1 MRDKLVVSGLVLS
14 LMAAPALA
22 QATPAVQPTGP
33 SLITQLLFFLPL
45 ILIFY
50 FLLIRPQ
57 QQRAKKHAD
66 MVAAVK
72 RGDTV
77 ITSGGLIGKVNK
89 VTDTEITLDLAE
101 NVRVRVIKS
110 MVIEV
115 RNKAEP
121 VPAND

>member
-1 MRDKLVVSGLVLS
+1 MSARFLTLGLISAALA
-14 LMAAPALA
+14 LPAAAQAAPAA
-22 QATPAVQPTGP
+22 GP
-33 SLITQLLFFLPL
+33 SIWTQILMFLPL

-57 QQRAKKHAD
+57 QQRQKKHTQ
-66 MVAAVK
+66 MVSAIK

-77 ITSGGLIGKVNK
+77 VTAGGLIGKVNK
-89 VTDTEITLDLAE
+89 VNDAEISVDLAE
-101 NVRVRVIKS
+101 NVRVRIVKS
-110 MVIEV
+110 MVVEV

>member
-1 MRDKLVVSGLVLS
+1 MRDKLVFSGLALALS
-14 LMAAPALA
+14 AAPAFA
-22 QATPAVQPTGP
+22 AAPVPAGP
-33 SLITQLLFFLPL
+33 SLISQLLFFLPL

-57 QQRAKKHAD
+57 QQRAKKHAE
-66 MVAAVK
+66 MVNNIK

-77 ITSGGLIGKVNK
+77 VTSGGLIGKVNK
-89 VTDTEITLDLAE
+89 VNDGELSVDLAE
-101 NVRVRVIKS
+101 NVRVRIIKS

>member
-1 MRDKLVVSGLVLS
+1 MRDKLVISGLALA
-14 LMAAPALA
+14 LTAAPAFA
-22 QATPAVQPTGP
+22 AAPVPAGP
-33 SLITQLLFFLPL
+33 SILSQLLFFLPL

-57 QQRAKKHAD
+57 QQRAKKHAE
-66 MVAAVK
+66 MVNNIK
-72 RGDTV
+72 RGDTIV
-77 ITSGGLIGKVNK
+77 TSGGLIGKVNK
-89 VTDTEITLDLAE
+89 VNDGELSVDLAE
-101 NVRVRVIKS
+101 NVRVRIIKS

>member
-1 MRDKLVVSGLVLS
+1 MSARFLTLAFISAA
-14 LMAAPALA
+14 MAMPALA
-22 QATPAVQPTGP
+22 QAAPAAAPAN
-33 SLITQLLFFLPL
+33 SLVMQLVMFLPL

-57 QQRAKKHAD
+57 QQRAKKHTE
-66 MVAAVK
+66 MVSNIK

-77 ITSGGLIGKVNK
+77 VTSGGLIGKVNK
-89 VTDTEITLDLAE
+89 VNETELSVDLAE

>member
-1 MRDKLVVSGLVLS
+1 MRDKLVFAGATAL
-14 LMAAPALA
+14 LMAAPAFA
-22 QATPAVQPTGP
+22 QAAPAAAGP
-33 SLITQLLFFLPL
+33 NLIIQLLPFLPL

-57 QQRAKKHAD
+57 QQRAKKHAE
-66 MVAAVK
+66 MIGAIK

-77 ITSGGLIGKVNK
+77 VTSGGLIGKVNK
-89 VTDTEITLDLAE
+89 VNDGEISLDLAE
-101 NVRVRVIKS
+101 NVRVRVIKA
-110 MVIEV
+110 MVVEV